1 MREPK
6 AYNLAA
12 KVADNRRGHTFL
24 MNIYH
29 RKHICSRY
37 VVTNK
42 TLSLALLALSLSFP
56 LFCLTHAKTHN
67 LQPYLIRCMRPLA
80 LWYSPH
86 RFCSGASFG
95 IHCFGSVGLDFC
107 ALRSV
112 CVCEHHL
119 KTLSAPNQIN
129 KIGFRTYWHC
139 QPDRELE
146 AYNSIEEI
154 HIIIN
159 MNDEMVEWQNGKYEA
174 NNRQDNQATDGSIN
188 GGFFHRIK
196 PIAVC
201 QWTIL

>member
-6 AYNLAA
+6 AYNLVA
-12 KVADNRRGHTFL
+12 KVTDNRRGHTFL

-80 LWYSPH
+80 LWYSPY
-86 RFCSGASFG
+86 RLCSGAFFG

-107 ALRSV
+107 ALRSLW
-112 CVCEHHL
+112 VCEHHL

-139 QPDRELE
+139 QPDRELK

-154 HIIIN
+154 YIIIN
-159 MNDEMVEWQNGKYEA
+159 MNEGESEKRSNGEMASMKQTID
-174 NNRQDNQATDGSIN
+174 RT
-188 GGFFHRIK
+188 IK
-196 PIAVC
+196 RPMGA
-201 QWTIL
+201 